1 MRRLAIA
8 ITKSSTSNTSDQR
21 VAEPTTTLLVED
33 LHRLAAALPTDAR
46 YPVLERVLARGR
58 RRQLFSTSPNQL
70 RFELFDAEPDGHLP
84 VAALTYLFEHGDAAA
99 EEGYW
104 LRADPVSLRADM
116 TRVFMTGCGFADY
129 DAGER
134 AAIERIVARA
144 LTGEGIEARPAG
156 NCWCFRLPGS
166 LPFEFAP
173 LHEALGVDM
182 AEVLPDHPEAA
193 TWKRL
198 LTEIQVELHQCE
210 VNAGRRERGQP
221 EVNSVWLWGGGRL
234 SATVDCVYETVFS
247 SDPVSGGL
255 ALQGGCALKPR
266 DEAMSVKGPSLV
278 DWTMDSAD
286 APGEAAMLERVVSD
300 LVSGAGSGQVL
311 LVDGRGHA
319 WEYDRAASRRFWLR
333 SRALAERFGGPAG
346 GA

>member
-1 MRRLAIA
+1 LAIA
-8 ITKSSTSNTSDQR
+8 ITKSSTSNTSDRR
-21 VAEPTTTLLVED
+21 VAEPTTTLFVED
-33 LHRLAAALPTDAR
+33 LHRLAAVLPADAR

-58 RRQLFSTSPNQL
+58 PRRFVSTSPNQL
-70 RFELFDAEPDGHLP
+70 RFELFGAEADDHLP
-84 VAALTYLFEHGDAAA
+84 VAALTHLFEHDTA
-99 EEGYW
+99 EAGEGYW

-129 DAGER
+129 DAVER
-134 AAIERIVARA
+134 EAIERIVAHA
-144 LTGEGIEARPAG
+144 LSAEGIEVRPAD
-156 NCWCFRLPGS
+156 NCWCFRLPAA

-210 VNAGRRERGQP
+210 VNAGRRERGRA
-221 EVNSVWLWGGGRL
+221 EVNSVWFWGGGRL
-234 SATVDCVYETVFS
+234 SAAVDCGYETVYS
-247 SDPVSGGL
+247 NDPVSGGL
-255 ALQGGCALKPR
+255 ALQAGCALKTR
-266 DEAMSVKGPSLV
+266 DEANPGKGSSLV

-286 APGEAAMLERVVSD
+286 APGEAAMLERLVAD
-300 LVSGAGSGQVL
+300 LVSGDGPGRVL
-311 LVDGRGHA
+311 LVDGRGRA
-319 WEYDRAASRRFWLR
+319 WQYDRAASRRFWQR
-333 SRALAERFGGPAG
+333 PRALAERFGGRAG